1 MLGQAMAITDEIMDD
16 SQLLGARAKSTHVV
30 VGLWLKRANITRI
43 RGSLRLRFRS
53 TFFLSLIENQRE
65 RLLHG
70 VAAVIPDYCF
80 LSRHCSGTKP
90 GYDLV
95 IFVGKSF
102 KLLIRRLTGKIL
114 EERCRGE
121 SSS

>member
-1 MLGQAMAITDEIMDD
+1 MLGQAIAITDEIMDH
-16 SQLLGARAKSTHVV
+16 SQLLGARAKSTPVV
-30 VGLWLKRANITRI
+30 LGLWLKRANITRI
-43 RGSLRLRFRS
+43 RGSLRLRF

-70 VAAVIPDYCF
+70 VAAVISGYCF

-95 IFVGKSF
+95 IFVLKSF